1 MVNLFLVGAAK
12 CGTTS
17 FHSYLAQHPNICMSK
32 VKEVNYF
39 THEEIKEDGL
49 YYRGNTLISD
59 SKAYENQF
67 ESKDYKYLGESSVSY
82 LFYPNTAQKLFEY
95 NPDAKILI
103 FLRNPIDRAFS
114 HFLMD
119 YNAGY
124 INSDFE
130 SIVNKLCTK
139 QEYQQ
144 VIQLGLYYN
153 QVKRY
158 IDLFGKNVSVHI
170 FEEWIGKEYQ
180 GLRAIEEFLGVP
192 NFNKY
197 NFEKENSYFEP
208 NNKYLKSFNRSVLLK
223 SFIKCFL
230 SKENISKLKQSIT
243 KENTKPSLHV
253 DIRKKLSG
261 YYIDDI
267 QNLSLLISKNLKTI
281 WCGN

>member
-17 FHSYLAQHPNICMSK
+17 FHSYMAQHPNICMSK

-39 THEEIKEDGL
+39 THEEIIKDRL

-59 SKAYENQF
+59 PKVYKNQF
-67 ESKDYKYLGESSVSY
+67 DSKDYKYLGESSVSY

-95 NPDAKILI
+95 NPNAKILI

-114 HFLMD
+114 HYLMD

-124 INSDFE
+124 INSDFK
-130 SIVNKLCTK
+130 SIVNKSCTK

-144 VIQLGLYYN
+144 VIQLGLYYK

-158 IDLFGKNVSVHI
+158 IDLFGKNVSIHI
-170 FEEWIGKEYQ
+170 LEEWIGKEYQ
-180 GLRAIEEFLGVP
+180 ELRAIEEFLGVP

-208 NNKYLKSFNRSVLLK
+208 NNKYLKFFNRSVLLK

-230 SKENISKLKQSIT
+230 SKENISKLKKSIT
-243 KENTKPSLHV
+243 KENKKPSLNV
-253 DIRKKLSG
+253 DIRKELSSL
-261 YYIDDI
+261 YKEDI

-281 WCGN
+281 WSGN

>member
-17 FHSYLAQHPNICMSK
+17 FHSYLDQHPNICMSK

-39 THEEIKEDGL
+39 THKEIKEDRL

-67 ESKDYKYLGESSVSY
+67 DSKDYKYLGESSVSY

-114 HFLMD
+114 HYLMD

-130 SIVNKLCTK
+130 SIVNKSCTK

-158 IDLFGKNVSVHI
+158 IDLFGKNVSIHI

-180 GLRAIEEFLGVP
+180 ELRAIEEFLGVP

-208 NNKYLKSFNRSVLLK
+208 KNKYLKFFNRSVLLK
-223 SFIKCFL
+223 SLIKCFL
-230 SKENISKLKQSIT
+230 TKENISKLKQSIT
-243 KENTKPSLHV
+243 KGNKKPLLHV

-261 YYIDDI
+261 YYKDDI
-267 QNLSLLISKNLKTI
+267 QNLSLLISKKLKTI
-281 WCGN
+281 WSGN